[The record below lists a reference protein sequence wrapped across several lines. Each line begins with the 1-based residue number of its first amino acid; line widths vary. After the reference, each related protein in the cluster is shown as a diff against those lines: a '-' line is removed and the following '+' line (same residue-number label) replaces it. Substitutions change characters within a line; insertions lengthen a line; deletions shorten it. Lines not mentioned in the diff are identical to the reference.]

1 MRNNKELITVI
12 VTTYNSEI
20 RFLEECVSSII
31 NQTYTNIEILIID
44 DSSKK
49 NIYDYQKKH
58 LKSKFNDSRI
68 KFYRNNKNYGVSY
81 SLNKGIKFSKGKY
94 INWCSYDDFFHPNKL
109 NLQYTLIKEM
119 PFPSKTIIS
128 CNTHVLYEDLN
139 YSRIINYQD
148 INNKDSLLLNDKYSG
163 GTFLIPKSIFYLVGF
178 FNTKL
183 RFIQDYD
190 MWIRM
195 YDYNIKYF
203 NLNKNLFYSRVHLQQ
218 DSNVKRNYANKE
230 KNKFYLN
237 YINKNINYFFNF
249 YSFVEILLIAN
260 YFKFRSYNNVSNTF
274 LTKIKNIS
282 KKNFKYL
289 LLLWIIIFT
298 YKANKFVNVLFLFIK
313 KIMIS
318 FIKIIKAYKLIR
330 IKIVNYMS

>member
-81 SLNKGIKFSKGKY
+81 SLNKGIKLSKGEY
-94 INWCSYDDFFHPNKL
+94 INWCSYDDLFHPNKL
-109 NLQYTLIKEM
+109 NLQYALIKEM
-119 PFPSKTIIS
+119 SFQSRTIIS

-139 YSRIINYQD
+139 YSRIINYQN
-148 INNKDSLLLNDKYSG
+148 INSKDALLFRDKYSG
-163 GTFLIPKSIFYLVGF
+163 GSFLIPKSIFYLVGF
-178 FNTKL
+178 FNIKL
-183 RFIQDYD
+183 RFTQDYD
-190 MWIRM
+190 MWLRM

-203 NLNKNLFYSRVHLQQ
+203 NLNKNLFYSRVHLRQ
-218 DSNVKRNYANKE
+218 DSNVKKIYANNE
-230 KNKFYLN
+230 KKKFYFN
-237 YINKNINYFFNF
+237 YINKNINYFFSF
-249 YSFVEILLIAN
+249 YSLIEILLIAN
-260 YFKFRSYNNVSNTF
+260 YFKFRSYNKVSNIF
-274 LTKIKNIS
+274 LTKIKNRS
-282 KKNFKYL
+282 KINFKYFFF
-289 LLLWIIIFT
+289 LWTIIFT
-298 YKANKFVNVLFLFIK
+298 YKVNEIFSLLVFVVK
-313 KIMIS
+313 KIIIN
-318 FIKIIKAYKLIR
+318 FIKIINIYK
-330 IKIVNYMS
+330 

>member
-81 SLNKGIKFSKGKY
+81 SLNKGIKLSKGKY
-94 INWCSYDDFFHPNKL
+94 INWCSYDDLFHPNKL
-109 NLQYTLIKEM
+109 NLQYALIKKM
-119 PFPSKTIIS
+119 SFQSRTIIS
-128 CNTHVLYEDLN
+128 CNTRVLYDDLN
-139 YSRIINYQD
+139 YSRIINYQN
-148 INNKDSLLLNDKYSG
+148 INSKDALLFRDKYSG
-163 GTFLIPKSIFYLVGF
+163 GSFLIPKSIFYLVGF
-178 FNTKL
+178 FNIKL
-183 RFIQDYD
+183 RFTQDYD
-190 MWIRM
+190 MWLRM

-203 NLNKNLFYSRVHLQQ
+203 NLNKNLFYSRVHLRQ
-218 DSNVKRNYANKE
+218 DSNAKKIYANNE
-230 KNKFYLN
+230 KNKFYFN

-249 YSFVEILLIAN
+249 YSFVEILFMAN
-260 YFKFRSYNNVSNTF
+260 YFKFRSYNKASNIF
-274 LTKIKNIS
+274 LTKIKSRSEI
-282 KKNFKYL
+282 NFKYYF
-289 LLLWIIIFT
+289 LLWAIIFT
-298 YKANKFVNVLFLFIK
+298 YKVNEIFSVLVFVAK
-313 KIMIS
+313 KIIIS
-318 FIKIIKAYKLIR
+318 FIKINNIYKRTMTKTVSLT
-330 IKIVNYMS
+330 S